1 MTNSAKEDEAT
12 AWDFYTYFEPEY
24 HWINFKRSQT
34 NHWHYDD
41 PYDNINYT
49 GTEQTSDKLTP
60 GRGYMMA
67 INKDSYLSNTGTL
80 NNKEVKIN
88 LTISGDQ
95 NNDPAPTRDWGSN
108 LVGNPYQAYL
118 DLAKV
123 ASVNEFGGYTAAN
136 GFYIYDADNGTY
148 GPYITNASVNI
159 AVPSQFIHP
168 HQAFFVVIEGD
179 EGTEKELKFTYDMA
193 TATPNET
200 SYFRDEEQ
208 PRYPVVNLFAENE
221 TGNRDLAIIE
231 LLRPEIGGV
240 RKVNNLR
247 NANFKIA
254 AHLEG
259 TSYGLVF
266 TPEGTDRVPVRFITD
281 EDGTFT
287 LTWNTQNG
295 DFTSLLLVDNM
306 TGTITDMLRS
316 DHYTFDATTD
326 DYVSRFYITFAV
338 TDVEEYNESDNDFAW
353 FDGSEWVI
361 NGKGNLDVVDVLGR
375 TIYSE
380 RLVNDQNRV
389 NLNNVAKGVY
399 MLRVSEGN
407 STKVQKVVVR

>member
-1 MTNSAKEDEAT
+1 
-12 AWDFYTYFEPEY
+12 
-24 HWINFKRSQT
+24 
-34 NHWHYDD
+34 
-41 PYDNINYT
+41 
-49 GTEQTSDKLTP
+49 
-60 GRGYMMA
+60 MMA
-67 INKDSYLSNTGTL
+67 ISNDSYLSNNGTL
-80 NNKEVKIN
+80 NNGEVPMP
-88 LTISGDQ
+88 LTVSGTL
-95 NNDPAPTRDWGSN
+95 PETELPSKDWGSN

-118 DLAKV
+118 NLSKVPAK
-123 ASVNEFGGYTAAN
+123 N
-136 GFYIYDADNGTY
+136 GFYVYDADNGVY
-148 GPYITNASVNI
+148 GPYMTGASVNP
-159 AVPSQFIHP
+159 VLPSEFIHP
-168 HQAFFVVIEGD
+168 HQGFFVVTTVAD
-179 EGTEKELKFTYDMA
+179 PDFKFTYDMA

-200 SYFRDEEQ
+200 SYFRGEEQ

-231 LLRPEIGGV
+231 LNRSELDGV

-266 TPEGTDRVPVRFITD
+266 TPEGTDRVPVRFQT
-281 EDGTFT
+281 EENGTFT
-287 LTWNTQNG
+287 LKWSTYNG
-295 DFTSLLLVDNM
+295 DFSSLLLVDNM

-326 DYVSRFYITFAV
+326 DYASRFYITFAV
-338 TDVEEYNESDNDFAW
+338 TDVEEYNEGDNDFAW

-375 TIYSE
+375 TIYST
-380 RLVNDQNRV
+380 RLTNDQNRV

-399 MLRVSEGN
+399 MLRVSEGT